1 MSIGLSIK
9 KRTEFF
15 IRDLHAR
22 EVMRLGWYRQLGIGE
37 DRLRLLRAKK
47 AHHTAFLR
55 DLLRKRGV
63 SPAWYARYFYYI
75 GHIFGFFSA
84 LFPQKWV
91 YRIESTLE
99 FWILMRYK
107 KYLRA
112 MTLDATL
119 RTMVESLQ
127 LKRLTHNEPAQDA
140 IDLLENFIKEQEQG
154 LQTIHYPTAL
164 VEAKLSKN
172 QEKMHS

>member
-1 MSIGLSIK
+1 MPIGLDIK

-37 DRLRLLRAKK
+37 DQLRLLRAKK

-63 SPAWYARYFYYI
+63 SPAWYARFFYYI
-75 GHIFGFFSA
+75 GHIFGFISA
-84 LFPQKWV
+84 LLPQKWSKK
-91 YRIESTLE
+91 IEDTLE

-107 KYLRA
+107 KYLKA
-112 MTLDATL
+112 MTLDATM
-119 RTMVESLQ
+119 RSMVESVQ
-127 LKRLTHNEPAQDA
+127 LKRLAHDEPAEDA
-140 IDLLENFIKEQEQG
+140 IALLQDFIKEQEQE
-154 LQTIHYPTAL
+154 IDSNIAVSDH
-164 VEAKLSKN
+164 VVR
-172 QEKMHS
+172 